1 MTCRAASLAMKA
13 PQSLR
18 AVGQMHVALAAALPA
33 SLCSS
38 CDQQADTGCELWA
51 LKDQGFP

>member
-38 CDQQADTGCELWA
+38 CDQQADTGCELQA